1 MQDQTIEDIEPEFGR
16 WVRDQRKQQS
26 VSQGELASRCGDL
39 LDASAISRIE
49 SGKRSVRLSEAVA
62 IAQALDSPFLS
73 AQFTERVDPV
83 RRLVSDALAAG
94 QEAQRAEVRFAMMGD
109 DLGRA
114 VTEQANALDRLKAL
128 IPEMKT
134 LPVEMQVWVLRTLEE
149 FKISRGPRRE
159 VYADVFRAASAE
171 AREALKEDD

>member
-1 MQDQTIEDIEPEFGR
+1 MGPR
-16 WVRDQRKQQS
+16 QRKQQG

-94 QEAQRAEVRFAMMGD
+94 QAANYAEIRFAIMGD
-109 DLGRA
+109 ELGRA

-128 IPEMKT
+128 LPEMKT
-134 LPVEMQVWVLRTLEE
+134 LPVDMQVWVLRTLEE
-149 FKISRGPRRE
+149 FKMSRGPRRDT
-159 VYADVFRAASAE
+159 YAEVFRAASPD
-171 AREALKEDD
+171 ARAALKADD